1 LAGQYTKK
9 SKPREKESQSL
20 DFSPRAIQKEVVK
33 STAQK
38 PYVLYPLAVGILGAL
53 AAAVIEPSFLTIIAA
68 IGGSAVGLGAWLFN
82 ATLRRE
88 VFANRY
94 LNKLRETLSQRVDHS
109 IRRLENDLVDVD
121 SQEGL
126 NQLDRLQGKFK
137 AFQHLLHRKLDE
149 NELTYGRYL
158 GMTEQV
164 FLAGLDNLKLL
175 SDLLKG
181 TSAIDEGHLARRI
194 LQLESSSSLS
204 QSEGKELATL
214 QERQGLLYQQKSKAK
229 QLLAQNEE
237 AMTKID
243 VVMAN
248 VGGMES
254 GAGHA
259 TMDMESAMQELERL
273 AKRTTQ

>member
-1 LAGQYTKK
+1 MVGQYASKTRSRKK
-9 SKPREKESQSL
+9 QQSL
-20 DFSPRAIQKEVVK
+20 DFSPQAIQKEVVK
-33 STAQK
+33 STAKK
-38 PYVLYPLAVGILGAL
+38 PYVLYPLAVGILGAF
-53 AAAVIEPSFLTIIAA
+53 AAALLEPSFLTIAAA
-68 IGGSAVGLGAWLFN
+68 IGGSAIGLGAWLFN

-94 LNKLRETLSQRVDHS
+94 LKQLRETLSQRVDGSIHS
-109 IRRLENDLVDVD
+109 LENNLVDID

-126 NQLDRLQGKFK
+126 DQLDRLQKKFN
-137 AFQHLLHRKLDE
+137 AFKQILHRKLDE

-158 GMTEQV
+158 GMAEQV

-181 TSAIDEGHLARRI
+181 TSVIDAEHLARRI
-194 LQLESSSSLS
+194 VQLESKSSPSK
-204 QSEGKELATL
+204 SEKKELAAL
-214 QERQGLLYQQKSKAK
+214 LERQSLLYQQKSKTK

-243 VVMAN
+243 VVMAKI
-248 VGGMES
+248 GGMET

-273 AKRTTQ
+273 AKRTVQ